1 MGVDSGT
8 LEARWD
14 MNRFSDCSRLI
25 RFTLLFGSTLLK
37 GDLGACWDDWGY
49 HFCEICLYR
58 SSGSVQQ
65 IRQDHIYF

>member
-1 MGVDSGT
+1 MGIDSGT

-37 GDLGACWDDWGY
+37 GDLGACWESIGGTSFANLTY
-49 HFCEICLYR
+49 FAHR
-58 SSGSVQQ
+58 RASS
-65 IRQDHIYF
+65 IYART